1 MSLLPGDASFHEKVE
16 ACFVAFRQRGVA
28 LSATDLELLDGWA
41 QTGAPFEII
50 ARGIRL
56 AAEQALFHAVP
67 GEFPMHSLKQCKR
80 AVSAQ
85 VNAYLKRSPAGLP
98 PAPSNQQEL
107 DPSPSKKA
115 PVPFYLH
122 LFESLCRDLEKH
134 SARAPEIFG
143 LARTRLQIPRSLE
156 QAIAQ
161 EELTL
166 LRMLRAL
173 PFPERLEALQGS
185 ARAVREMAL
194 SSSEARRRAKRFHR
208 LAFVKLRF
216 QFRMGTA

>member
-41 QTGAPFEII
+41 QTGAPFEVI

-56 AAEQALFHAVP
+56 AAEQALFHAIP

-85 VNAYLKRSPAGLP
+85 VNAYLKRSTASATAHPRKQQVSDTKSPKPAS
-98 PAPSNQQEL
+98 A
-107 DPSPSKKA
+107 
-115 PVPFYLH
+115 PFYLH
-122 LFESLCRDLEKH
+122 LFEALRRDLKKQ
-134 SARAPEIFG
+134 SAAAPEIFE
-143 LARTRLQIPRSLE
+143 LARARLIIPQSLE

-166 LRMLRAL
+166 LCMLRAL
-173 PFPERLEALQGS
+173 PFSERFDALQRT
-185 ARAVREMAL
+185 ARAVQDMAL
-194 SSSEARRRAKRFHR
+194 TSSEARRRAKRFHR
-208 LAFVKLRF
+208 LAFVKQRF
-216 QFRMGTA
+216 QFRIGAA